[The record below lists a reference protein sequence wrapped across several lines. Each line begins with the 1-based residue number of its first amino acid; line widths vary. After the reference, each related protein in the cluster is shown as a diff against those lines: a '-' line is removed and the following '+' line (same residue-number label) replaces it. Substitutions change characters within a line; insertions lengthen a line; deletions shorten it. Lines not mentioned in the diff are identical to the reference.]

1 MKNQVKKSHANQA
14 YQLYYHGMML
24 PGFIFLIL
32 FNFVPMFGAI
42 MAFQDYRP
50 AKGFFGSD
58 FVGFKH
64 FKYLFEMP
72 DSFELFRNTLIIAL
86 GKIVLTTI
94 MSIAFAILLNEVK
107 NRTLK
112 KSVQTVV
119 YLPHFLSWV
128 VLALVV
134 KNLFNLDGSVNA
146 MLGTSLNWLG
156 SNSLF
161 QPLLILTDTW
171 KEFGYGSIVYLAA
184 ITSIDSTLYEAAS
197 IDGATWWKKV
207 WHVTLPGIRTTIVLM
222 AVMNLGNILNAGFDQ
237 VYNLYS
243 ASVYAT
249 GDILDTYVYRVG
261 LQGLQYSFGTAVGLL
276 KSVIAFVLMIGA
288 NKLLRSTPTVKFSKE
303 VRLAMKVDKLRTVI
317 IYIIIILLG
326 LVCLLPLLNIVAI
339 SFSSSAAVE
348 GNMVGLIP
356 VGFSTAAYKKILEDS
371 QFWHSFLISV
381 ERVVLALII
390 NFVLIV
396 LMAYPLSKTNAQFR
410 GRNIYAN
417 LMIFAMLFNGG
428 MIPTF
433 LVVKSYGL
441 LNTVWALVLPG
452 AVPIFNVILVMNFF
466 AAVPKELEEAA
477 FIDGANPFQVL
488 TKIFI
493 PISKP
498 VLATVSLFSIVGSWN
513 DFYSG
518 LIYMSK
524 AAYYP
529 LMTYIQSLQ
538 INVEDLIKQGNLSAV
553 VDSAS
558 LGNTNL
564 NAAKI
569 VIAVIPLLL
578 IYPLLQRYFVSGIV
592 VGSVKG

>member
-1 MKNQVKKSHANQA
+1 
-14 YQLYYHGMML
+14 
-24 PGFIFLIL
+24 
-32 FNFVPMFGAI
+32 
-42 MAFQDYRP
+42 
-50 AKGFFGSD
+50 
-58 FVGFKH
+58 
-64 FKYLFEMP
+64 
-72 DSFELFRNTLIIAL
+72 
-86 GKIVLTTI
+86 
-94 MSIAFAILLNEVK
+94 
-107 NRTLK
+107 
-112 KSVQTVV
+112 
-119 YLPHFLSWV
+119 
-128 VLALVV
+128 
-134 KNLFNLDGSVNA
+134 
-146 MLGTSLNWLG
+146 
-156 SNSLF
+156 
-161 QPLLILTDTW
+161 
-171 KEFGYGSIVYLAA
+171 
-184 ITSIDSTLYEAAS
+184 
-197 IDGATWWKKV
+197 
-207 WHVTLPGIRTTIVLM
+207 
-222 AVMNLGNILNAGFDQ
+222 
-237 VYNLYS
+237 
-243 ASVYAT
+243 
-249 GDILDTYVYRVG
+249 
-261 LQGLQYSFGTAVGLL
+261 
-276 KSVIAFVLMIGA
+276 
-288 NKLLRSTPTVKFSKE
+288 
-303 VRLAMKVDKLRTVI
+303 MKVDKFRTVI

-356 VGFSTAAYKKILEDS
+356 VGFSTAAYEKILEDS

-381 ERVVLALII
+381 ERVVLTLII

-417 LMIFAMLFNGG
+417 LMI
-428 MIPTF
+428 PTF
-433 LVVKSYGL
+433 LLVKSYGL

-477 FIDGANPFQVL
+477 FIDGANPLQVL

-524 AAYYP
+524 ATYYP

-569 VIAVIPLLL
+569 VVAVIPLLL

>member
-1 MKNQVKKSHANQA
+1 
-14 YQLYYHGMML
+14 
-24 PGFIFLIL
+24 
-32 FNFVPMFGAI
+32 
-42 MAFQDYRP
+42 
-50 AKGFFGSD
+50 
-58 FVGFKH
+58 
-64 FKYLFEMP
+64 
-72 DSFELFRNTLIIAL
+72 
-86 GKIVLTTI
+86 
-94 MSIAFAILLNEVK
+94 
-107 NRTLK
+107 
-112 KSVQTVV
+112 
-119 YLPHFLSWV
+119 
-128 VLALVV
+128 
-134 KNLFNLDGSVNA
+134 
-146 MLGTSLNWLG
+146 
-156 SNSLF
+156 
-161 QPLLILTDTW
+161 
-171 KEFGYGSIVYLAA
+171 
-184 ITSIDSTLYEAAS
+184 
-197 IDGATWWKKV
+197 
-207 WHVTLPGIRTTIVLM
+207 
-222 AVMNLGNILNAGFDQ
+222 
-237 VYNLYS
+237 
-243 ASVYAT
+243 
-249 GDILDTYVYRVG
+249 
-261 LQGLQYSFGTAVGLL
+261 
-276 KSVIAFVLMIGA
+276 
-288 NKLLRSTPTVKFSKE
+288 
-303 VRLAMKVDKLRTVI
+303 MKVDKFRTVI

-356 VGFSTAAYKKILEDS
+356 VGFSTAAYEKILEDS

-381 ERVVLALII
+381 ERVVLTLII

-433 LVVKSYGL
+433 LLVKSYGL
-441 LNTVWALVLPG
+441 LPG

-477 FIDGANPFQVL
+477 FIDGANPLQVL

-569 VIAVIPLLL
+569 VVAVIPLLL